1 MAAPYALSSD
11 LVSAWPAKSLEV
23 AQYIDGQVPL
33 LAMTQN
39 AQTGTTYTFV
49 AADFTKL
56 VTLSNASPV
65 AVTLPLEATVPWP
78 TGTQLRLLN
87 QGAGLVTVA
96 GAVGVTINGTPLTLA
111 QYKAAVI
118 TKTGTNI
125 WTFLPFSGGSAP
137 AVISSTTG
145 SPTITT
151 DGTATVYKYTGDGTI
166 VVGTAGVVRVL
177 VVGAGAA
184 GGAADAATGNN
195 FGGGGAGGFATA
207 TDFYLPVGTHTITVG
222 AGGAAAAINGAG
234 SSSIAGILTAVGGGT
249 GAYIYSGGGVAQ
261 PAGRGG
267 SGGGGYANTGLVN
280 RTGGAGILNQGSA
293 GGVAANAA
301 GAGNGA
307 AGGGGANGVGADGTA
322 SVGGAGGVGKES
334 DILVAASNVFYGGG
348 GGGARNSGSPGA
360 GGSGG
365 GGAGGTTNGTNGSVN
380 TGGGGGGAWQNGTP
394 GAGGSGLVVVRVG

>member
-1 MAAPYALSSD
+1 MGAPYALSSD

-87 QGAGLVTVA
+87 QGAGVVTVA

-111 QYKAAVI
+111 QYKGAI
-118 TKTGTNI
+118 LTKTGTNT

-151 DGTATVYKYTGDGTI
+151 DGAATIYQFNGDGTM
-166 VVGTAGVVRVL
+166 VVGTAGVARIL
-177 VVGAGAA
+177 VIGSGGGGGSNAG
-184 GGAADAATGNN
+184 
-195 FGGGGAGGFATA
+195 GGGGAGGHSSLTQVLLDA
-207 TDFYLPVGTHTITVG
+207 GTLTVKVG
-222 AGGAAAAINGAG
+222 AGGAGAPATSVAG
-234 SSSIAGILTAVGGGT
+234 SSGTFSKIGDFVTIGGG
-249 GAYIYSGGGVAQ
+249 GGGGAT
-261 PAGRGG
+261 ALNGLTGG
-267 SGGGGYANTGLVN
+267 SGGGGVDASGAAGTGVTDLGSN
-280 RTGGAGILNQGSA
+280 GGAGGASGGS
-293 GGVAANAA
+293 
-301 GAGNGA
+301 
-307 AGGGGANGVGADGTA
+307 GGG
-322 SVGGAGGVGKES
+322 GGAGGVGVTGTSNTGGNGGAGE
-334 DILVAASNVFYGGG
+334 ASNITGTSVTRAGGG
-348 GGGARNSGSPGA
+348 GGGGSPTNGTGQNG

-365 GGAGGTTNGTNGSVN
+365 SPAGGAGTVN
-380 TGGGGGGAWQNGTP
+380 TGGGGGGGQGGGTSG
-394 GAGGSGLVVVRVG
+394 GAGGSGVVIVRVG